1 MKKNNKTALFITGL
15 LVLTLCLSACS
26 TTPSTGGTTTTG
38 AKPAA
43 TSANSKATITLKFGN
58 VQAADHPNTV
68 AMQKKFQPIIA
79 EKTGGKVSVELF
91 PSSQLGNERDLAEG
105 LQIGSIDFANI
116 GIGGMMAISDKLAVF
131 NIPYLITNRQKIYS
145 ILDGKVGDELF
156 KTYMEPKGII
166 GLGWFENGFRNV
178 TNSKIEI
185 TKPEDLAGIKLR
197 VPEVPLLIQL
207 FKTLGANPTPMAYG
221 EVFTALQQKT
231 IDGQEN
237 PLVTIY
243 TSRLY
248 EVQKYLSLTHHVWDP
263 FALMVSNIT
272 WQKMSSEQQT
282 AMREAAKATVN
293 YQRELC
299 IKADEEMVAKLE
311 EKGMIISKVN
321 DADFIAKLKPMY
333 DEVVPKYGEDLVN
346 KLRAN

>member
-68 AMQKKFQPIIA
+68 AMQEKFQPIIA

-105 LQIGSIDFANI
+105 LQIGSIDFANV

-145 ILDGKVGDELF
+145 ILDGEVGDELF
-156 KTYMEPKGII
+156 NTYMEPKGIN

-178 TNSKIEI
+178 TNSKS
-185 TKPEDLAGIKLR
+185 KLQDL
-197 VPEVPLLIQL
+197 
-207 FKTLGANPTPMAYG
+207 KTLL
-221 EVFTALQQKT
+221 EL
-231 IDGQEN
+231 
-237 PLVTIY
+237 
-243 TSRLY
+243 
-248 EVQKYLSLTHHVWDP
+248 
-263 FALMVSNIT
+263 
-272 WQKMSSEQQT
+272 
-282 AMREAAKATVN
+282 N
-293 YQRELC
+293 Y
-299 IKADEEMVAKLE
+299 V
-311 EKGMIISKVN
+311 
-321 DADFIAKLKPMY
+321 
-333 DEVVPKYGEDLVN
+333 
-346 KLRAN
+346 